1 MYEMLVFLD
10 FFLSYKGTIHIL
22 CIFKKEV
29 IEKAGCPMNKS
40 FSQSVFL
47 NSHIAIVTLHLTIT

>member
-22 CIFKKEV
+22 CIFFKRGYRESWLPYEQKNLFHNLFSSIV
-29 IEKAGCPMNKS
+29 IL
-40 FSQSVFL
+40 Q
-47 NSHIAIVTLHLTIT
+47 

>member
-22 CIFKKEV
+22 CIFLKEV
-29 IEKAGCPMNKS
+29 IEKVGCPMSKRI
-40 FSQSVFL
+40 FF
-47 NSHIAIVTLHLTIT
+47 TICFPQ